1 MIPSVDSKCSREE
14 SQTQVS
20 SLLSQQKVLNGII
33 AEKKVAEKPHLKT
46 LFNEW
51 NANKY
56 KQ

>member
-46 LFNEW
+46 LFNE
-51 NANKY
+51 
-56 KQ
+56 